1 MAVSYPG
8 VYVEEIPGG
17 ARPIET
23 AGTSTAAFVGVT
35 ERGPDSGVQRV
46 SSWDEFQK
54 VYGSFIPGSYL
65 PEGVFSF
72 FNNGG
77 GQCYIA
83 RITPADAV
91 PADITLNNRATP
103 PVAAA
108 VKFTARSRG
117 DWGNF
122 LVLGIENA
130 PADPGNGFR
139 LIIRRQATRDQALD
153 NVADLPVLE
162 VHENLSVN
170 PNAPNFAP
178 KVLARDS
185 TLIDAQVLAANN
197 SLQRGLHR
205 SSDISAASL
214 PLGTANK
221 FLINL
226 DDDGFQE
233 VTLTATTSTVLADI
247 AADIQAKV
255 RALVKRKASTPAD
268 AFGQFECTLEGTTR
282 LLMRSG
288 TNNAT
293 AAANP
298 GSAVRVQSAATGNAT
313 VKLKLGEANG
323 GVSED
328 GVAARRPANVSGV
341 QLGDNAKTAPVF
353 DVVPGSDGTASLLNE
368 TAYAAAFNR
377 LDTLS
382 DCSLLAVPGVGTPA
396 MLDLGMAYCANRS
409 LQDMF
414 YIGEVSMADDTAAEA
429 ESFRRALTK
438 ANSYGALYF
447 PWVRALDP
455 SGRTPG
461 GVLLPPSGFI
471 AGLYARI
478 DASRGVWKAP
488 AGTEASLNG
497 VVGLATNLTDVQQ
510 GNLNPI
516 SVNVLRRFDLAGVVS
531 WGARTVSSDPEWK
544 YVPVRRTAIMIRRSI
559 YDGIQFA
566 VFEPN
571 DQRLWSTLRANI
583 GAFMNNLFRAGA
595 FQGEKASDAYFV
607 RCGLGDTMVQDDI
620 DRGQVVVM
628 VGFAALKPAE
638 FVIVRIQQKAGQ
650 Q

>member
-35 ERGPDSGVQRV
+35 ERGPDSGVQRI

-83 RITPADAV
+83 RITPSDAV
-91 PADITLNNRATP
+91 PADITLNNRAAP

-122 LVLGIENA
+122 LVLSIENA

-139 LIIRRQATRDQALD
+139 LTIRRQAARDQALD
-153 NVADLPVLE
+153 NLADLPVLE

-170 PNAPNFAP
+170 PNAASFAP

-185 TLIDAQVLAANN
+185 TLIDAQLLSANT

-205 SSDISAASL
+205 SSDISTGSL
-214 PLGTANK
+214 PLGTASK

-233 VTLTATTSTVLADI
+233 ITLTATTSTVLADI
-247 AADIQAKV
+247 ATDIQAKV

-268 AFGQFECTLEGTTR
+268 AFSQFECTLDGTTR

-298 GSAVRVQSAATGNAT
+298 ASAVRVQGAAAGNAA

-328 GVAARRPANVSGV
+328 GVAVRRPANVTGV
-341 QLGDNAKTAPVF
+341 QVGDNAKTAPVF
-353 DVVPGSDGTASLLNE
+353 DVIPGSDGTASLLNE
-368 TAYAAAFNR
+368 VAYAAAFNR
-377 LDTLS
+377 LDAIS

-414 YIGEVSMADDTAAEA
+414 YIGEVSVADDTAAEA

-447 PWVRALDP
+447 PWVKALDP

-497 VVGLATNLTDVQQ
+497 VVGLAANLTDVQQ

-595 FQGEKASDAYFV
+595 FQGEKANDAYFV

-620 DRGQVVVM
+620 DRGQVVVT